1 MRIRIVVKVKI
12 LLFATLREK
21 YGRNEVLVDCDGT
34 LADAV
39 KKASELLGPEF
50 YGEVFSDGEVR
61 RDRIILVN
69 GRHVQFAR
77 TEGLEEGSVVSIFPP
92 IAGG

>member
-1 MRIRIVVKVKI
+1 MVKVKF

-21 YGRNEVLVDCDGT
+21 YGRKEVLVDCDGT

-39 KKASELLGPEF
+39 RRASEILGPEF
-50 YGEVFSDGEVR
+50 YGEVFSDSEVR

-69 GRHVQFAR
+69 GRHVQFAK
-77 TEGLEEGSVVSIFPP
+77 TEGLEEGTVVSICPP

>member
-1 MRIRIVVKVKI
+1 MAKVKI

-21 YGRNEVLVDCDGT
+21 YMRNEIEVECDGS

-39 KKASELLGPEF
+39 KRASEVLGPEF
-50 YGEVFSDGEVR
+50 YEEVFTDSELR

-69 GRHVQFAR
+69 GRHAQFAK
-77 TEGLEEGSVVSIFPP
+77 TEELEDGAVISIFPP